1 MIFVNDG
8 GAGYYFIEHATWDGL
23 YIGDLVFPWFVFTL
37 SLDKF

>member
-37 SLDKF
+37 SFDMF